1 MEDLVKLVKAIFEDF
16 WQLREDDDDAVE
28 EVIEEEGFSG
38 LLKGLIA
45 VSWFVHISLCVC
57 VMYVCADLCRV
68 CCVVIRSRRVEA
80 AGCWK
85 ECAGLAT
92 TSTGLHHEQN

>member
-1 MEDLVKLVKAIFEDF
+1 MKLVKAIFEEDF

-28 EVIEEEGFSG
+28 EVIKEEGLFRAFERIKCCF
-38 LLKGLIA
+38 LVCA
-45 VSWFVHISLCVC
+45 HISMCVC
-57 VMYVCADLCRV
+57 RVCVCRSMQSLL